1 MMTELSL
8 NILDVA
14 ENSTRAG
21 AGLVRI
27 TVDADFSSDRL
38 TISICDDGCGMTK
51 EQVEQVTDPF
61 FTSRTTRKV
70 GLGVPFFKYAAESA
84 GGSFTIASVPGK
96 GTDVTATFVL
106 SHIDRMPLGDISS
119 TIHTLI
125 VYHPDTD
132 FVYTYRY
139 NKKSFTLDTRQFREI
154 LGDLPFDSPEIST
167 YIMEYLTENKLER
180 SEERRVGTSMQN
192 GGKSMKSLEELKAI
206 RERMQNQVNLR
217 ESGTGATRVVVGM
230 ATCGIASGARP
241 VLTTLSNLVQEKGL
255 TGKVI
260 VTQTGCIGL
269 CQYEPIVEVMEPGK
283 EKVTYI
289 KMNPEKAAEVVERHL
304 IGGHPVE
311 KYTLNSADI
320 K

>member
-1 MMTELSL
+1 MRTELSL

-167 YIMEYLTENKLER
+167 YIMEYLTENKLE
-180 SEERRVGTSMQN
+180 TD
-192 GGKSMKSLEELKAI
+192 GGAW
-206 RERMQNQVNLR
+206 
-217 ESGTGATRVVVGM
+217 
-230 ATCGIASGARP
+230 
-241 VLTTLSNLVQEKGL
+241 
-255 TGKVI
+255 
-260 VTQTGCIGL
+260 
-269 CQYEPIVEVMEPGK
+269 Y
-283 EKVTYI
+283 
-289 KMNPEKAAEVVERHL
+289 
-304 IGGHPVE
+304 
-311 KYTLNSADI
+311 
-320 K
+320 